1 MLGTSGWEGKALESF
16 ALSRD
21 GTGLAVTLAYFG
33 FSAGKSQLG
42 AGETSVFWRKRNS
55 CLSTSVG
62 RKSCSLLPTH
72 EA

>member
-21 GTGLAVTLAYFG
+21 GTGLAVTLVYFG
-33 FSAGKSQLG
+33 FSAGKNQLG